1 MMNRLLILPLLGL
14 AGCAPGY
21 WDPPAAAPISAAELN
36 SALKKPSFS
45 RSVPAEG

>member
-1 MMNRLLILPLLGL
+1 MDLHEILNAKIKQMATGEHLI
-14 AGCAPGY
+14 
-21 WDPPAAAPISAAELN
+21 